1 MSVERELWFT
11 GPRQV
16 EVRTEGALP
25 QLAPGEVKVR
35 ALHSGI
41 SQGTELLLYRGEGP
55 RDFDPSLDKPGT
67 PLFPRRYGYSWVG
80 EVLESHCA
88 SVALGQRV
96 FALRPHGDVH
106 IVRLEELRKVPLTI
120 PSARA
125 TLAANLETALTIVW
139 DAGIAV
145 GDRVAVLGGGVVGL
159 LAAMV
164 ARTAGAN
171 QVLVVEPSPR
181 RRQAALVLGAHEVR
195 TPDDDV
201 PSAAFDVVIEA
212 TGNPACLDRAV
223 AHAGIEATV
232 LVASFYG
239 ARRSPIDLGTAFHR
253 RRLQLKA
260 SQVSRIPPH
269 KTARW
274 DLGRRF
280 ALVTDL
286 LLDARLDALVEVP
299 VPFAEAASVYARLDS
314 DPGAAIQSVFAYR

>member
-11 GPRQV
+11 GPLQV
-16 EVRTEGALP
+16 EVRTGDALP

-80 EVLESHCA
+80 EVVESHCA
-88 SVALGQRV
+88 GVELGQRV
-96 FALRPHGDVH
+96 FALRPHGDAHVL
-106 IVRLEELRKVPLTI
+106 RLEELRKIPSSI

-139 DAGIAV
+139 DAGVAV

-159 LAAMV
+159 LSVMV
-164 ARTAGAN
+164 ARAAGAS
-171 QVLVVEPSPR
+171 QVLVVEPSQS
-181 RRQAALVLGAHEVR
+181 RRQAALVLGAHDVR
-195 TPDDDV
+195 TPDNDV
-201 PSAAFDVVIEA
+201 PDAEFDVVIEA

-223 AHAGIEATV
+223 AHAGAEATV

-239 ARRSPIDLGTAFHR
+239 ERRSPIDLGAAFHR

-269 KTARW
+269 KSARW
-274 DLGRRF
+274 DMERRF
-280 ALVTDL
+280 ALVTDY
-286 LLDARLDALVEVP
+286 LLDARLDTLVEAP
-299 VPFAEAASVYARLDS
+299 VPFAEAATLYARLDS
-314 DPGAAIQSVFAYR
+314 DPGATIQSVFAYR